1 MVANLVL
8 ARLLNI
14 PTSSLKGR
22 KQHSANLVGEGDP
35 CWSAAQASNRPEYHP
50 LNPLAKVVRE
60 KNVMRQTIL
69 GHHVE
74 LLNTC
79 DGLVI
84 FLGLLS
90 LAT

>member
-1 MVANLVL
+1 ML
-8 ARLLNI
+8 I
-14 PTSSLKGR
+14 SLKREILAGVQF
-22 KQHSANLVGEGDP
+22 KPPIIQKPTHSL
-35 CWSAAQASNRPEYHP
+35 
-50 LNPLAKVVRE
+50 LAKVVRE
-60 KNVMRQTIL
+60 ENVMRQPIL

-90 LAT
+90 LTM